1 MCGIVVTVDD
11 DRPAGVDADA
21 DASLGPR
28 RGEPTSAHRAGPIR
42 VLQVRGDPN
51 HPLSRGYTC
60 PKGRAL
66 PQYHHHPH
74 RLDHPRQRQTNCAG
88 GDLDTETSW
97 DGLLGDLA
105 TRVGAA
111 VDRHGPSTV
120 AMYLASGSA
129 FDTNG
134 RRAAERFLRV
144 LGSPQRYT
152 ATTLDTPSKPLVA
165 ELVGGW
171 SGLTPM
177 LDPDGCRLVLFFGSN
192 PVVSHGHSSGLPDP
206 IVRLRAIQAR
216 GGEVWVADPRRT
228 ETAALAT
235 RHLPLRP
242 GTDWLVLGY
251 LVRELLAGPGPGT
264 RPVPG
269 MGPGHG
275 ATTGSG
281 LDHAYLDAHTDPGD
295 LDTVA
300 EAVAPFTLD
309 LVTEHTG
316 LAATDLV
323 ELLAAVRRH
332 GKVSALTGTGVSMSR
347 TANVTEWLLWLLH
360 IVTGSYDTPG
370 GMWFNPGFFFQMDQR
385 RVTPSDGVPGAGP
398 ASRPELPRRFDE
410 YPCAGLV
417 SEIEAGN
424 ITALFV
430 VGGNPLMVFPEP
442 DRLAAAF
449 ERLDVLAVVDIVET
463 ETVAAATHVLPAT
476 DQLERAD
483 LPWALDAYQPAVVA
497 QYTPAV
503 VSPPAAEHRP
513 VWWMFAD
520 LARRMGMPSVL
531 PGDLDPDT
539 ATDDDLLSLLAANG
553 RLPLDDLRAAPS
565 AVVVERAVHGWVLAG
580 VLPDGRF
587 RVAPEPL
594 LAQLRDALDAL
605 DAVATTVAPGA
616 APTSPVTLQLIPR
629 RIVRTMNS
637 QMRDVSANGDNG
649 GVRLHPLDAAEHG
662 IGHGDPVRLTN
673 ESGTGCG
680 TAVVDEN
687 MSRGVISVTHGW
699 AVPNA
704 GSLASS
710 DRDVDPLTGMVMLS
724 GIPVTVT
731 RG

>member
-1 MCGIVVTVDD
+1 MCGIVVTVEDE
-11 DRPAGVDADA
+11 PPVDGHGSD
-21 DASLGPR
+21 G
-28 RGEPTSAHRAGPIR
+28 TR

-74 RLDHPRQRQTNCAG
+74 RLHHPRMHDTNCTGA
-88 GDLDTETSW
+88 DVDVATSW
-97 DGLLGDLA
+97 DGVLGDLA
-105 TRVGAA
+105 NRVRSTVERNGA
-111 VDRHGPSTV
+111 STV
-120 AMYLASGSA
+120 AMYLASGSS

-134 RRAAERFLRV
+134 RRAAERFLKV
-144 LGSPQRYT
+144 LGSPQKYT

-177 LDPDGCRLVLFFGSN
+177 LDPDRCGLVLLFGTN

-206 IVRLRAIQAR
+206 IVRLREVHAR

-228 ETAALAT
+228 ETAALAS
-235 RHLPLRP
+235 RHLSLRA

-251 LVRELLAGPGPGT
+251 LVRELLTGTGP
-264 RPVPG
+264 
-269 MGPGHG
+269 
-275 ATTGSG
+275 G
-281 LDHAYLDAHTDPGD
+281 LDHAYVEAHTDPAD
-295 LDTVA
+295 LAAVT
-300 EAVAPFTLD
+300 EALAPLTIE

-316 LAATDLV
+316 LAGADLT

-332 GKVSALTGTGVSMSR
+332 RKVSALTGTGVSMSR
-347 TANVTEWLLWLLH
+347 TANVAEWLLWLLH

-370 GMWFNPGFFFQMDQR
+370 GMWFNPGFFFQMDR
-385 RVTPSDGVPGAGP
+385 RRMTPSDGVPGPGP

-424 ITALFV
+424 VTALFV

-442 DRLAAAF
+442 ERLRAAF
-449 ERLDVLAVVDIVET
+449 ERLDVLAVVDVVET
-463 ETVAAATHVLPAT
+463 ETVAVATHVLPAA

-483 LPWALDAYQPAVVA
+483 LPWALDAYQPAVIA

-503 VSPPAAEHRP
+503 VSPPASEHRA

-520 LARRMGMPSVL
+520 LARRMGMPSIL
-531 PGDLDPDT
+531 PGGLDPDA
-539 ATDDDLLSLLAANG
+539 ATDDDLLALLAANG
-553 RLPLDDLRAAPS
+553 RLPLDELRAAPS
-565 AVVVERAVHGWVLAG
+565 AVVVERAVHGWVLDG

-594 LAQLRDALDAL
+594 LGQLREAFEALASIVE
-605 DAVATTVAPGA
+605 ASPSASSTATTATPVAPGT
-616 APTSPVTLQLIPR
+616 PDTPVTLQLIPR

-637 QMRDVSANGDNG
+637 QMRDVSARGDNG
-649 GVRLHPLDAAEHG
+649 GVRLHPLDAAERG
-662 IGHGDPVRLTN
+662 IGTGDQVRLTN
-673 ESGTGCG
+673 ASGTGCG
-680 TAVVDEN
+680 TAVIDEHV
-687 MSRGVISVTHGW
+687 SRGVISVTHGW
-699 AVPNA
+699 ASPNA

-710 DRDVDPLTGMVMLS
+710 DRDVDPLTGMVVLS
-724 GIPVTVT
+724 GIPVTVS
-731 RG
+731 RA